1 MSKSVSIRVEQAA
14 AEVMQSAGLFPQA
27 GVIVTATSGGVDS
40 VVLNQVL
47 LNLGYAVHLA
57 HVNYQKR
64 GLASDQDEL
73 FVRTLAQTWDTEI
86 TVWQAKRGEA
96 KPRNFQDWAR
106 EYRYERFQELADQR
120 GAQAIALGHHADDR
134 IETLLMRV
142 MRGASPSHW
151 DGLREWNPP
160 LLRPLL
166 GVSRKEILE
175 YAIAHQLQWREDAS
189 NQDTHY
195 ARNLIR
201 HELIPAIDHQLPG
214 WKKNIN
220 RITNYGAMYTEAM
233 DALLAPLVEGEG
245 ILVAGLKTHSSS
257 LQQALLQRYLEL
269 NGFRVS
275 VGTLGHLARL
285 LRAQT
290 GRWVTVEEETVL
302 LRDRERLLLT
312 TVAPTVADAVLV
324 GIPPL
329 NDPERDPSMQATWRV
344 ELPVASLSLVG
355 PGYVP
360 KTHEWV
366 IPRVE
371 GSLVARVWRAGDR
384 IRKANGGT
392 RKISDLINDWKIP
405 AHLKR
410 YVWVL
415 TLNQNVMACIFGHP
429 EYDPQ
434 GCVAPAWN
442 QVNQNGQNGQNG
454 ILIRPKHTHSN
465 GIIPP

>member
-1 MSKSVSIRVEQAA
+1 MSKSVSLRVEQAA
-14 AEVMQSAGLFPQA
+14 AEVLQTAGLFPQA
-27 GVIVTATSGGVDS
+27 GVVVTATSGGVDS

-86 TVWQAKRGEA
+86 TVWQAKRTEA

-106 EYRYERFQELADQR
+106 HYRYERFQELADHQ

-134 IETLLMRV
+134 IETLLLRV

-166 GVSRKEILE
+166 GVSRQEILE
-175 YAIAHQLQWREDAS
+175 YAIVHQLHWREDAS
-189 NQDTHY
+189 NQDTQY

-201 HELIPAIDHQLPG
+201 HELIPTMDHQLPG
-214 WKKNIN
+214 WKKNID
-220 RITNYGAMYTEAM
+220 RIADYGTMYAEAM
-233 DALLAPLVEGEG
+233 DALLVPLVEGEG
-245 ILVAGLKTHSSS
+245 IKVDGLKQHSLK
-257 LQQALLQRYLEL
+257 LQQALLQRFLEQ

-275 VGTLGHLARL
+275 GGTLEQVARL

-290 GRWVTVEEETVL
+290 GRWVTVEEETVF
-302 LRDRERLLLT
+302 LRDRERLLLA
-312 TVAPTVADAVLV
+312 TVPPTIADAVLV

-329 NDPERDPSMQATWRV
+329 NKTEVDPAMQATWGV
-344 ELPVASLSLVG
+344 ELPMASLALVE
-355 PGYVP
+355 PGYKP
-360 KTHEWV
+360 QAHEWV
-366 IPRVE
+366 LPRME

-384 IRKANGGT
+384 IRKASGGT

-405 AHLKR
+405 AHLKS

-434 GCVAPAWN
+434 GCVAPAWD
-442 QVNQNGQNGQNG
+442 QVNQNG
-454 ILIRPKHTHSN
+454 IVIRPKHKNAN
-465 GIIPP
+465 GIISP